1 MRGAENFIKKHF
13 GFFKRIKKNAN
24 GSFVSGPMLSWVGE
38 DGPEVIIPLSRKKK
52 DRGLELW
59 KQAGDILGASE
70 NSQDI
75 QRNNSSNKKNKQKVS
90 VSVKNITIS
99 DTKNEREKNSIDFNM
114 LREQKEEI
122 SDELCNI
129 LAESLESAYQN
140 ISAVN
145 SVL

>member
-1 MRGAENFIKKHF
+1 M
-13 GFFKRIKKNAN
+13 
-24 GSFVSGPMLSWVGE
+24 
-38 DGPEVIIPLSRKKK
+38 
-52 DRGLELW
+52 
-59 KQAGDILGASE
+59 GASE
-70 NSQDI
+70 NSQDN
-75 QRNNSSNKKNKQKVS
+75 QRSNSSNKKNKQKVS

-99 DTKNEREKNSIDFNM
+99 DTKNEREKNSIDFNV
-114 LREQKEEI
+114 LKEQKEEI